1 MISQRIIKHKS
12 LFLLVLALII
22 GSSEAFSQT
31 YKRHQIRL
39 PICDSSVFFNH
50 ELIPI
55 CTTRSRKL
63 IPSDINKQ
71 ADTLNTV
78 IIWNQEFLY
87 PKQNLGFKF
96 KLISDDDFNPIL
108 DWQLKVLD
116 SNSKTLFLWRPVY
129 LWRCFLFVEIS
140 VFSYK
145 RNTSIEK
152 YKHTVVYEIN

>member
-1 MISQRIIKHKS
+1 LIFA
-12 LFLLVLALII
+12 LFNRNGNELCCGATRQGYV
-22 GSSEAFSQT
+22 EPT
-31 YKRHQIRL
+31 KTKKRRVFMH
-39 PICDSSVFFNH
+39 VFFNH

-71 ADTLNTV
+71 ADTINSV

-108 DWQLKVLD
+108 DCQLKVLD